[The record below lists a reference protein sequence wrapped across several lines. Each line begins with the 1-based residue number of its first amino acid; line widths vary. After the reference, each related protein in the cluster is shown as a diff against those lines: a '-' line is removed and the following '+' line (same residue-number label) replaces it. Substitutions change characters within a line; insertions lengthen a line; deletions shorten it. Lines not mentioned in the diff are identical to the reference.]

1 MNPNPNGVV
10 TQATSLLLSLRLWS
24 SGSPL
29 FWLVPALP
37 ALAGGLTYRLDP
49 DVPPSVTSDSPVDGP
64 LHDGR
69 DCFGFRSDGV
79 PA

>member
-1 MNPNPNGVV
+1 MNATPNDAV
-10 TQATSLLLSLRLWS
+10 TQATSLRLPLRLWS
-24 SGSPL
+24 SGSTL

-49 DVPPSVTSDSPVDGP
+49 DAPPSVTSDSPVDDP

-69 DCFGFRSDGV
+69 GQRSFRSDGG